1 MDVDWNVVIG
11 DCMTQVLRI
20 LLPLCVAL
28 VIKWAVELYHR
39 IKTDKPEWAPILE
52 YAAEMAVLAAEQI
65 YGAGQGS
72 EKKAYAIQTIQDMLA
87 EEGIVLNVSVIEDA
101 IEAEVYK
108 WLRHDRN
115 EEAK

>member
-1 MDVDWNVVIG
+1 MEVDWSAVVG
-11 DCMTQVLRI
+11 EMMTQVLRVI
-20 LLPLCVAL
+20 IPVCVAL
-28 VIKWAVELYHR
+28 VLKWAVELYHR

-65 YGAGQGS
+65 YGTGQGS

-108 WLRHDRN
+108 WLRHDGI